1 MQWNGG
7 HAVGFTDGEPW
18 MKINNNYTHI
28 HAEAER
34 HNPDS
39 IFHYYRKL
47 IALRK
52 QHEVIVYGEY
62 KLLLPL
68 DTELYV
74 FTRTLGKEH
83 LLVILNFFDH
93 DPMFHWPEEEG
104 YPAVKAELLLSNY
117 EPSQGEN
124 LHALKLR
131 PYEARVYKLT
141 LK

>member
-1 MQWNGG
+1 M
-7 HAVGFTDGEPW
+7 
-18 MKINNNYTHI
+18 
-28 HAEAER
+28 
-34 HNPDS
+34 
-39 IFHYYRKL
+39 

-74 FTRTLGKEH
+74 FTRMLGKER
-83 LLVILNFFDH
+83 LLVILNFFDR
-93 DPMFHWPEEEG
+93 DLVFHWPEGEEL
-104 YPAVKAELLLSNY
+104 PAAKAELLLSNY
-117 EPSQGEN
+117 EPVQGEQ

-141 LK
+141 MQ